1 MCSSMPV
8 HRRKKPT
15 ASSLA
20 KERQTVWLRF
30 YMHFLLATLCL
41 TITMGGANGESSSE
55 TTTTVESLVPTPA
68 PTPFA
73 EDITDPPNTDGS
85 GGNYWAILGP
95 VLGGIGIAA
104 LCAMGCYMQHR
115 EYLFELQ
122 TRRRP

>member
-1 MCSSMPV
+1 MQS
-8 HRRKKPT
+8 
-15 ASSLA
+15 
-20 KERQTVWLRF
+20 VWLRF
-30 YMHFLLATLCL
+30 YTYFLLATLYL
-41 TITMGGANGESSSE
+41 AITMGGARGESSSE
-55 TTTTVESLVPTPA
+55 TTTTTTTVESKVPTLA

-73 EDITDPPNTDGS
+73 EDITDPQNTDGS
-85 GGNYWAILGP
+85 GNYWAILGP